1 MSKWRNLQQAADLAV
16 GPQIE
21 RDVWSLSEDPRF
33 AAVLAVIKDVQFTRL
48 AGGTNPASASDHGVL
63 AHHMGA
69 VDALDELMRRLEGM
83 VEPPPDTEEKPE

>member
-1 MSKWRNLQQAADLAV
+1 MP
-16 GPQIE
+16 GEQIE

-33 AAVLAVIKDVQFTRL
+33 AAVVAVINDVRFARL

-69 VDALDELMRRLEGM
+69 VDALDELSRRLEGM
-83 VEPPPDTEEKPE
+83 IEPPATEEKPE